1 MSLVRT
7 RGHQMFPV
15 LDFAQIE
22 TAKRFAS
29 GAVRSF
35 APGDVVY
42 DVGERNAPA
51 WLVLEGTIEVV
62 GRDGLGHEVAI
73 TTHRAGQITGEVS
86 QLAGRA
92 ALARGRAGP
101 QGCTALPFDAAHV
114 RALVVGSAEL
124 GELVMRAF
132 ILRRVGFIQ
141 EGGAGSVLVGRP
153 GAADLVRLQGFLARN
168 GYPYTVLDASADE
181 EGRAVVERLGV
192 QPEELPLMVCPNGT
206 VLKRPTDA
214 EAAVCLG
221 ITPDL
226 DPQSVYDVAVVGAG
240 PAGLAAAVYAASEGL
255 SVLVL
260 DQRAFGGQAGAS
272 ARIENYLGFPTGISG
287 QALAGRAFNQALK
300 FGAEIAIP
308 LEVARLD
315 CGGLQRRPGA
325 PLRLELTDGRSVPAR
340 TVVIAS
346 GARYRRPDIPNLAT
360 FEGAGVSYWAS
371 PIEAKLC
378 EGEEIALVGGGNSA
392 GQAVVF
398 LAPKVKRLHLVVRRG
413 GLEATMSRYLI
424 DRIGALPNVDL
435 HVGKEVVGLEGDR
448 TEGLTAAV
456 FRNRSSGATQIC
468 PLRHLFL
475 FIGADPN
482 AGWLQNCAAVDAKG
496 FVLTGFAC
504 PDGASLRRRAALP
517 LETSVP
523 GVFAI
528 GDVRAGSTKRVAA
541 AVGEGA
547 AVVAQIHTALNLPE
561 QDIVRSPNTPTRR
574 VQN

>member
-1 MSLVRT
+1 MSLIDT
-7 RGHQMFPV
+7 RRHQMFPV
-15 LDFAQIE
+15 LDVAQIE

-29 GAVRSF
+29 GARRRF
-35 APGDVVY
+35 APGEIVY
-42 DVGERNAPA
+42 DVGERSAPA

-62 GRDGLGHEVAI
+62 RRDGLNHEAAV
-73 TTHRAGQITGEVS
+73 TTLGAGQISGEVG

-92 ALARGRAGP
+92 ALAAGRAGP
-101 QGCTALPFDAAHV
+101 EGCTALPFDAAHL
-114 RALVVGSAEL
+114 RALVVSSAEV
-124 GELVMRAF
+124 GEVIMRAF
-132 ILRRVGFIQ
+132 ILRRVGLIQ

-153 GAADLVRLQGFLARN
+153 EAPDLVRLQGFLARN
-168 GYPYTVLDASADE
+168 GYPCTVLDASAE
-181 EGRAVVERLGV
+181 GEGRALVERLGV
-192 QPEELPLMVCPNGT
+192 QPEDLPLMVCPNGT

-214 EAAVCLG
+214 EAGACLG

-226 DPQSVYDVAVVGAG
+226 DPDILYDIAVVGAG
-240 PAGLAAAVYAASEGL
+240 PAGLATAVYAASEGL

-260 DQRAFGGQAGAS
+260 DQQAFGGQAGAS

-315 CGGLQRRPGA
+315 CGGAARRAGD
-325 PLRLELTDGRSVPAR
+325 PLRLELTDGRAVRAR
-340 TVVIAS
+340 TVVVAS

-371 PIEAKLC
+371 PVEAKLC
-378 EGEEIALVGGGNSA
+378 EGEEVALIGGGNSA

-398 LAPKVKRLHLVVRRG
+398 LAPRVKRLHLIVRRA

-424 DRIGALPNVDL
+424 DRIAALPNVEL
-435 HVGKEVVGLEGDR
+435 HVGKEVVALEGDR
-448 TEGLTAAV
+448 ADGLTAAV
-456 FRNRSSGATQIC
+456 FRERTSGATRRC
-468 PLRHLFL
+468 ALRHLFL

-482 AGWLQNCAAVDAKG
+482 AGWLQNRAEVDAKG
-496 FVLTGFAC
+496 FVLTGLDL
-504 PDGASLRRRAALP
+504 PPGRSASGRPTLP
-517 LETSVP
+517 LETSFP

-547 AVVAQIHTALNLPE
+547 AVVAQIHTALALQRE
-561 QDIVRSPNTPTRR
+561 HA
-574 VQN
+574 